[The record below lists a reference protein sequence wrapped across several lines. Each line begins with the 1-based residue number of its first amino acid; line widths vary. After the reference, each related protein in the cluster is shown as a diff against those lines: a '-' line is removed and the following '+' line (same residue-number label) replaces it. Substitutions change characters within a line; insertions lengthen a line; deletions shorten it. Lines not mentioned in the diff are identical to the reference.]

1 MAALTSPAC
10 ASATHTVVAGET
22 LSGIAAANGMATSD
36 LAAFNGLDP
45 ESQVIE
51 GTTIQVPAPGEYT
64 PAAPTTSSTT
74 SAAPASSGAS
84 HTVVDGDTLS
94 AIAAANGVTTDALA
108 SANGISTD
116 TLLTSGMTLQIPAA
130 TATTTATST
139 TSAAPAPGLG
149 AIPSPWGDLYLEAS
163 AADAWNAMRQDS
175 LTNYGQDLYPQGPL
189 SAYRTSDQQA
199 QLYDLFL
206 SGQGAPANPPGLS
219 SHQLG
224 TSVDVATPEMRSI
237 IDQIGAAYGWGKFEA
252 PDEWWHVS
260 YGG

>member
-1 MAALTSPAC
+1 MAALTVPAA

-22 LSGIAAANGMATSD
+22 LSGIAAANGMATTD

-51 GTTIQVPAPGEYT
+51 GTTIQVPTPGEYT
-64 PAAPTTSSTT
+64 PAAPAATSTATST
-74 SAAPASSGAS
+74 APASSGAS

-94 AIAAANGVTTDALA
+94 AIAAANGVTTDSLA

-116 TLLTSGMTLQIPAA
+116 TLLTSGMTLQIPTA
-130 TATTTATST
+130 TASTATTATS
-139 TSAAPAPGLG
+139 AAPGLG
-149 AIPSPWGDLYLEAS
+149 AISSPWGDLYLEAS
-163 AADAWNAMRQDS
+163 AASAWNAMRQDS
-175 LTNYGQDLYPQGPL
+175 LANYGQDLYPAGPL

-252 PDEWWHVS
+252 PDEWWHVT